1 MKKVGKK
8 LLTVLAGIVVGGAA
22 VGTIYKKRT
31 DAANEALKKSHRLYS
46 VFDQWLTFLQEG
58 KSLEEYFKQ
67 NNYKTVA
74 IYGMRELGEHLYDE
88 LKDSDI
94 TVKYVI
100 DKNAD
105 AVYTDVDV
113 VTPDDHLERVD
124 VIIVTAV
131 YYFEEIKE
139 MLETKVDYAIV
150 SLEDIIRTK

>member
-1 MKKVGKK
+1 MKKVGNK
-8 LLTVLAGIVVGGAA
+8 LLAVLTGAVVGGAA
-22 VGTIYKKRT
+22 VGTIFKKRT
-31 DAANEALKKSHRLYS
+31 DAANEALKKSQKLYT

-74 IYGMRELGEHLYDE
+74 IYGMRELGERLYYE

-94 TVKYVI
+94 TVKYAI

-113 VTPDDHLERVD
+113 VTPDDHLDRVD
-124 VIIVTAV
+124 VIVVTAV
-131 YYFEEIKE
+131 YYFEEIKD
-139 MLETKVDYAIV
+139 MLAGKVDCAIV
-150 SLEDIIRTK
+150 SLEDIINMK

>member
-1 MKKVGKK
+1 MKRNK
-8 LLTVLAGIVVGGAA
+8 LLSVLAGAMAGGVA
-22 VGTIYKKRT
+22 VGTIFKKRT
-31 DAANEALKKSHRLYS
+31 DAANEALKKSQRLYL
-46 VFDQWLTFLQEG
+46 VFDQWLSLRQEG

-74 IYGMRELGEHLYDE
+74 IYGMRELGQRLYDE

-94 TVKYVI
+94 TVKYAI

-113 VTPDDHLERVD
+113 VRPDEHLERVD
-124 VIIVTAV
+124 VIVVTAV

-139 MLETKVDYAIV
+139 MLSGKVDYAIA
-150 SLEDIIRTK
+150 SLEDVIRMK

>member
-1 MKKVGKK
+1 MKKAGNK
-8 LLTVLAGIVVGGAA
+8 LLNVLAGFVAGGAA
-22 VGTIYKKRT
+22 VGTIIKKRT
-31 DAANEALKKSHRLYS
+31 DASNEALKKSQRLYM
-46 VFDQWLTFLQEG
+46 VFDQWLTFRQKG
-58 KSLEEYFKQ
+58 KSLEEYFIQ

-105 AVYTDVDV
+105 AVYIDVNV
-113 VTPDDHLERVD
+113 VTPDDYLERVD
-124 VIIVTAV
+124 VIVVTAV

-139 MLETKVDYAIV
+139 MLGRKVDYAIV
-150 SLEDIIRTK
+150 SLEDIIK